1 MSKQRPI
8 SLYVNH
14 TKEILLNLRTAEED
28 AHALTVINEL
38 TVTRVRKLNNLGIKL

>member
-28 AHALTVINEL
+28 AHMLTVEVQLSI
-38 TVTRVRKLNNLGIKL
+38 VI